1 MRRLA
6 GARVAPTKVVGMPV
20 LEFDPPD
27 RFVAGTVGPP
37 GQRTF
42 FLQASAGSRLA
53 SVSLEKQQLST
64 LADRVN
70 DLLDDFAAGEAAE
83 VVAEAFEDID
93 PLATPI
99 EDEFRVGTMSL
110 GWDAERR
117 VVIVE
122 CHKGQEDLVV
132 DEQGEPTLEPE
143 QPGALETVLRVVI
156 EPARARAFA
165 RRCTKVVAAGRPP
178 CPFCG
183 GPLDPIGHICPRANG
198 YKR

>member
-1 MRRLA
+1 M
-6 GARVAPTKVVGMPV
+6 GAPATKLDRMPV

-70 DLLDDFAAGEAAE
+70 DLLDDFAAGDAAD
-83 VVAEAFEDID
+83 VVAETFEDTD

-99 EDEFRVGTMSL
+99 EDEFR
-110 GWDAERR
+110 DR
-117 VVIVE
+117 
-122 CHKGQEDLVV
+122 K
-132 DEQGEPTLEPE
+132 
-143 QPGALETVLRVVI
+143 
-156 EPARARAFA
+156 
-165 RRCTKVVAAGRPP
+165 
-178 CPFCG
+178 
-183 GPLDPIGHICPRANG
+183 
-198 YKR
+198 

>member
-1 MRRLA
+1 
-6 GARVAPTKVVGMPV
+6 MPV

-70 DLLDDFAAGEAAE
+70 DLLDDFAAGEAAD
-83 VVAEAFEDID
+83 VVAEAFEDVD

-99 EDEFRVGTMSL
+99 ERSEEHTSELQSHVKL
-110 GWDAERR
+110 
-117 VVIVE
+117 
-122 CHKGQEDLVV
+122 
-132 DEQGEPTLEPE
+132 
-143 QPGALETVLRVVI
+143 
-156 EPARARAFA
+156 
-165 RRCTKVVAAGRPP
+165 
-178 CPFCG
+178 
-183 GPLDPIGHICPRANG
+183 
-198 YKR
+198 